1 MKKRG
6 FTLTEIVLSVTI
18 LVSIGLIVAL
28 GFNKMFDQNKDE
40 TKLSFEDQVLSSTDL
55 YLLNNQ
61 NLMNE
66 LQTERGYI
74 TITIGQLMSA
84 GFLDSNLLDPE
95 TNEV

>member
-6 FTLTEIVLSVTI
+6 FTLTVVIISVTI
-18 LVSIGLIVAL
+18 LVSIGLIVVL
-28 GFNKMFDQNKDE
+28 GLNKMFDQSKSED
-40 TKLSFEDQVLSSTDL
+40 KLSFEDQIISSADL

-74 TITIGQLMSA
+74 TVTVGELMNA
-84 GFLDSNLLDPE
+84 GFMD
-95 TNEV
+95 